1 MPNPLRIG
9 GCRRG
14 ARTLAGALVCV
25 LALGAGVVQADPS
38 PVFQGEASDVWFLDD
53 EGGTLGTFSVGGGDW
68 TSSVMTS
75 PMNAQ
80 IGVDGGGSVNV
91 PLGAT
96 PVSGVLINAVPQ
108 SAPSIA
114 TGLSGISLKGLAAAA
129 SDLLDTDQPSH
140 SIAPAQGA
148 YEETIAVEIS
158 AVGGT
163 TNANPLV
170 IYWSVDGGAVQSE
183 AADRA
188 EFFLYEAGAH
198 SVTFHVEQGVGHVT
212 TPTTVTYD
220 LNAGLGAMRDT
231 DGDGLPDAWE
241 IANGLNPLAAD
252 AEVDSDGD
260 GTSDFDEILRGT
272 DPNDPSDHPKNA
284 AHDPDCD
291 GWSTWDENLRGTDPG
306 EASDPIDTDGDGV
319 DDACEPRY
327 AWTSTPVARRT
338 TEVEYMPTGG
348 IWLDESQTS
357 SAFPIGRLT
366 VVDPFG
372 EVFFDQLVLPD
383 ATALAAAGLVETD
396 LPSWL
401 QVTPRAAELAGGQVP
416 SIRIPG
422 GTGTIIRAQ
431 NEDLPGEPGA
441 WVAKAWIAPILDL
454 TPSAYNTYVDEQIVL
469 GNDLSWTDPGDWL
482 LGYQTYLAAGVVQS
496 VVTSIDP
503 STGLGLALLEAAV
516 AWHGQL
522 SEGAEVLVGN
532 PDASPSP
539 AAIAAL
545 DESLE
550 PSDRNWMDL
559 LDAYAPL
566 VAAGGELS
574 TFRASVLGYF
584 ADPSTIPTPPS
595 APAALAPTT
604 ERGTAALVQGASADN
619 DTLAAY
625 LAKLYV
631 LFSPAELAA
640 LAPADLAVLL
650 DPAGD
655 SDGDGLDN
663 ATELAAKATESG
675 NPEASDSDGDGFAD
689 SLDPCLADPDNLC
702 LAQVELEGDDDG
714 DGVVNA
720 LDNCLNA
727 ANSAQQDA
735 NADAI
740 GDGCIRYANI
750 RTPVANVR
758 VYPGGAVN
766 FTSIVTEAG
775 AVAASPLAYDWD
787 FGGGA
792 ASSMAATPG
801 PVSFDLPG
809 TWPVTLRVSDA
820 VSNDLGV
827 DVRTVTVLGDIPL
840 VSIVGAFSL
849 PEGEELALSAAASS
863 PNGAIVSYAWDFDDG
878 DLGAGTNV
886 AHTWAQDGDYSLS
899 VSVADVIG
907 APATDTV
914 VLSVTDTAPV
924 VSFVLDRDRG
934 PAPHTVQFTGTAPVP
949 YDGLAGLEW
958 NFGDGSPASTL
969 AAPSHDFAAAATP
982 TVTFSATDGDGSVA
996 SVAAKVQVLT
1006 DFNLLPD
1013 SDSDGIPNA
1022 FELAHGAT
1030 DPAADNDLDGV
1041 DNLVEYQAGTD
1052 LEDPLDL
1059 PPGAPGDPLLQ
1070 FGDGFT
1076 DPVGERW
1083 SRGLFSSEA
1092 ATTLSQAGGR
1102 VLFELQPP
1110 VIGEL
1115 CQTGSLVSFS
1125 SLDAEDL
1132 WLTAVFDPGAAGT
1145 GCIGLV
1151 PGTDYFARAE
1161 ACFVEAPG
1169 GFDVELRLTEGDTV
1183 SVTPAGSVVG
1193 GSDLELG
1200 LVKVGPD
1207 FYLTLEGAAMAS
1219 DSSGGSLGNLGL
1231 RPFVSAESCSDSG
1244 GATALDLDVI
1254 EIIYAPE
1261 PAMALQW
1268 AAGLFG
1274 LRALYRRRRVSE
1286 TARGTKGD

>member
-1 MPNPLRIG
+1 
-9 GCRRG
+9 
-14 ARTLAGALVCV
+14 
-25 LALGAGVVQADPS
+25 
-38 PVFQGEASDVWFLDD
+38 
-53 EGGTLGTFSVGGGDW
+53 
-68 TSSVMTS
+68 
-75 PMNAQ
+75 
-80 IGVDGGGSVNV
+80 
-91 PLGAT
+91 
-96 PVSGVLINAVPQ
+96 
-108 SAPSIA
+108 
-114 TGLSGISLKGLAAAA
+114 
-129 SDLLDTDQPSH
+129 
-140 SIAPAQGA
+140 
-148 YEETIAVEIS
+148 
-158 AVGGT
+158 
-163 TNANPLV
+163 
-170 IYWSVDGGAVQSE
+170 
-183 AADRA
+183 
-188 EFFLYEAGAH
+188 
-198 SVTFHVEQGVGHVT
+198 
-212 TPTTVTYD
+212 
-220 LNAGLGAMRDT
+220 AMRDT

-252 AEVDSDGD
+252 AEADSDGD

-272 DPNDPSDHPKNA
+272 DPNDATDHPKNA
-284 AHDPDCD
+284 ANDPDCD
-291 GWSTWDENLRGTDPG
+291 GWSTWDENLRGTNPA
-306 EASDPIDTDGDGV
+306 EASDPTDTDGDGV
-319 DDACEPRY
+319 DDSCEPRY

-338 TEVEYMPTGG
+338 TEVEYLPTGG
-348 IWLDESQTS
+348 IWQDAAQTTLETS
-357 SAFPIGRLT
+357 IGRLT

-372 EVFFDQLVLPD
+372 EVFFDQLGLPD
-383 ATALAAAGLVETD
+383 HAAIVAGGLTGEAD

-401 QVTPRAAELAGGQVP
+401 QATPLAAELAAGQVP

-431 NEDLPGEPGA
+431 SEELTGEPGT
-441 WVAKAWIAPILDL
+441 WVAKAWIAPTLDL
-454 TPSAYNTYVDEQIVL
+454 TPGAYNTYVDEQIAL
-469 GNDLSWTDPGDWL
+469 GNDISWTLPADWL
-482 LGYQTYLAAGVVQS
+482 ASYELYLAANAVRSMASS
-496 VVTSIDP
+496 VDP
-503 STGLGLALLEAAV
+503 SSGLTLALLEAAV
-516 AWHGQL
+516 AWHGEL

-532 PDASPSP
+532 PDAALAP
-539 AAIAAL
+539 AAIASL
-545 DESLE
+545 DETLE
-550 PSDRNWMDL
+550 PSGRNWMDL
-559 LDAYAPL
+559 LDAYAAL
-566 VAAGGELS
+566 VAAGGELV
-574 TFRASVLGYF
+574 TFRSSVLGYF
-584 ADPSTIPTPPS
+584 ADPSTIPTPPL

-604 ERGTAALVQGASADN
+604 ERGAAALVQGASADN
-619 DTLAAY
+619 DVLAAY

-640 LAPADLAVLL
+640 LSPADLAALL
-650 DPAGD
+650 SPAGD

-663 ATELAAKATESG
+663 ATELAAKAAESG

-689 SLDPCLADPDNLC
+689 ALDPCLADPENLC

-727 ANSAQQDA
+727 ANSAQADA
-735 NADAI
+735 NGDAI
-740 GDGCIRYANI
+740 GDGCLRYANI

-766 FTSIVTEAG
+766 FTSIETEAG
-775 AVAASPLAYDWD
+775 AVATGPLAYDWD

-792 ASSMAATPG
+792 ANSLAATPG

-820 VSNDLGV
+820 ISNDLGV

-849 PEGEELALSAAASS
+849 PEGQELALFAAASS
-863 PNGAIVSYAWDFDDG
+863 PNGAIANYAWDFG
-878 DLGAGTNV
+878 DAESGIGANV
-886 AHTWAQDGDYSLS
+886 AHTWAQNGDYSLS

-924 VSFVLDRDRG
+924 VSFVLDRVRG
-934 PAPHTVQFTGTAPVP
+934 PVPHTVQFTGSAPVP
-949 YDGLAGLEW
+949 YDGLAGLDW
-958 NFGDGSPASTL
+958 DFGDGLPGSAI
-969 AAPSHDFAAAATP
+969 AAPSHDFTAAATA
-982 TVTFSATDGDGSVA
+982 TVIFSATDGDGSVGA
-996 SVAAKVQVLT
+996 AMAKVQVLT

-1013 SDSDGIPNA
+1013 SDSDGISDA
-1022 FELAHGAT
+1022 FEAGHGAT
-1030 DPAADNDLDGV
+1030 DPAADNDADGV
-1041 DNLVEYQAGTD
+1041 DNLAEYRAGTD

-1059 PPGAPGDPLLQ
+1059 PPGAPGDPVLQ
-1070 FGDGFT
+1070 LGDDFT
-1076 DPVGERW
+1076 DPAGERW
-1083 SRGLFSSEA
+1083 SRSLVSSEA
-1092 ATTLSQAGGR
+1092 AATLSQAAGR
-1102 VLFELQPP
+1102 LLFELQPP
-1110 VIGEL
+1110 ALGEL

-1125 SLDAEDL
+1125 TLDAEDL
-1132 WLTAVFDPGAAGT
+1132 WLTALFDPGAAGT

-1183 SVTPAGSVVG
+1183 SVTSAGSVVG

-1244 GATALDLDVI
+1244 GATALDIDVI

-1274 LRALYRRRRVSE
+1274 LRALYRRRRGVSE
-1286 TARGTKGD
+1286 IAKRD

>member
-1 MPNPLRIG
+1 MLNSFLIGACRI
-9 GCRRG
+9 
-14 ARTLAGALVCV
+14 AAWALAGTLLCGLGLV
-25 LALGAGVVQADPS
+25 AGGAQADPS
-38 PVFQGEASDVWFLDD
+38 SIFQGEASDVWLLDE
-53 EGGTLGTFSVGGGDW
+53 EGGTFGTFSVGGGDW
-68 TSSVMTS
+68 TSSVLTAPTS
-75 PMNAQ
+75 AQ
-80 IGVDGGGSVNV
+80 ITLDGGGTAIV
-91 PLGAT
+91 PLGPA
-96 PVSGVLINAVPQ
+96 PMGGVLINAVSQ
-108 SAPSIA
+108 SAPSIGA
-114 TGLSGISLKGLAAAA
+114 GLSGISLKGLAAAA

-140 SIAPAQGA
+140 SIAPAEGA

-158 AVGGT
+158 ALAGT
-163 TNANPLV
+163 TNADPLV
-170 IYWSVDGGAVQSE
+170 IYWSIDGGAVQSQVGE
-183 AADRA
+183 SA

-198 SVTFHVEQGVGHVT
+198 TVTFHVEQGVGHVT
-212 TPTTVTYD
+212 PSTVVTYTLD
-220 LNAGLGAMRDT
+220 AGLGAMRDT

-252 AEVDSDGD
+252 AEADSDGD

-272 DPNDPSDHPKNA
+272 DPNDAADHPKNA
-284 AHDPDCD
+284 VHDPDCD

-338 TEVEYMPTGG
+338 TEVEYMPVGG
-348 IWLDESQTS
+348 IWQDVSQTIPAS
-357 SAFPIGRLT
+357 PIGRLT

-372 EVFFDQLVLPD
+372 EVFFDQLGLPD
-383 ATALAAAGLVETD
+383 TAALVAAGLTGEAD

-401 QVTPRAAELAGGQVP
+401 RATSLAAELAGGQVP
-416 SIRIPG
+416 SLRIPG

-431 NEDLPGEPGA
+431 NEELAGGPGA
-441 WVAKAWIAPILDL
+441 WVAKAWIAPTLDL
-454 TPSAYNTYVDEQIVL
+454 VPTAYNTYVDEQIVL
-469 GNDLSWTDPGDWL
+469 GNDLSWADPADWL
-482 LGYQTYLAAGVVQS
+482 LGYQTYLAAGAIQS
-496 VVTSIDP
+496 VATPIDP

-522 SEGAEVLVGN
+522 SQGAEVLMGN
-532 PDASPSP
+532 PNAPPAP

-550 PSDRNWMDL
+550 ASDRNWMDL

-566 VAAGGELS
+566 VAAGGNLA

-584 ADPSTIPTPPS
+584 ADPSTVPTPPS
-595 APAALAPTT
+595 APAVLAPTT
-604 ERGTAALVQGASADN
+604 ERGAAALVQGASADN
-619 DTLAAY
+619 DVLAAY

-640 LAPADLAVLL
+640 LGPADLAALL
-650 DPAGD
+650 SPAGD

-663 ATELAAKATESG
+663 ATELAAKEAESG
-675 NPEASDSDGDGFAD
+675 NPEAADSDGDGFAD
-689 SLDPCLADPDNLC
+689 ALDPCLADPENLC

-727 ANSAQQDA
+727 ANSAQADT

-740 GDGCIRYANI
+740 GDDCLRYANI

-766 FTSIVTEAG
+766 FTSIETEAG
-775 AVAASPLAYDWD
+775 AAAPGPLGYDWD

-792 ASSMAATPG
+792 ANSISATPG

-809 TWPVTLRVSDA
+809 TWAVTFRVFDA
-820 VSNDLGV
+820 ASNDLGL

-840 VSIVGAFSL
+840 VSIVGAYSL
-849 PEGEELALSAAASS
+849 PEGQELAVSAAASS
-863 PNGAIVSYAWDFDDG
+863 PNGAIASYAWDFGDG
-878 DLGAGTNV
+878 VSGMMAANV

-899 VSVADVIG
+899 VNVVDVIG

-914 VLSVTDTAPV
+914 VISVTDTAPV

-934 PAPHTVQFTGTAPVP
+934 PVPHTVQFTGNAPVP
-949 YDGLAGLEW
+949 YDGLSGLDW
-958 NFGDGSPASTL
+958 NFGDGLPGSAV
-969 AAPSHDFAAAATP
+969 AAPSHDFTTAATP
-982 TVTFSATDGDGSVA
+982 TVIFSATDGDGSVS
-996 SVAAKVQVLT
+996 SVSAKVQALT

-1013 SDSDGIPNA
+1013 SDNDGISDA
-1022 FELAHGAT
+1022 FELGHGAT
-1030 DPAADNDLDGV
+1030 DPGADNDLDGV
-1041 DNLVEYQAGTD
+1041 DNLAEYQAGTD
-1052 LEDPLDL
+1052 LEDPFDL
-1059 PPGAPGDPLLQ
+1059 PPGTPADPALQ
-1070 FGDGFT
+1070 LGDGFT

-1083 SRGLFSSEA
+1083 SRGLVSSEA
-1092 ATTLSQAGGR
+1092 VATTSQAGGR
-1102 VLFELQPP
+1102 LLFELQPP
-1110 VIGEL
+1110 VLGEL

-1125 SLDAEDL
+1125 SLNAEDL
-1132 WLTAVFDPGAAGT
+1132 WLTALFDPGASGT

-1161 ACFVEAPG
+1161 ACLVEAPG

-1200 LVKVGPD
+1200 LIKVGSD
-1207 FYLTLEGAAMAS
+1207 FYLALEGAVIAGS
-1219 DSSGGSLGNLGL
+1219 SSGGSLGNLDL
-1231 RPFVSAESCSDSG
+1231 RPFVSAESCSDAG

-1254 EIIYAPE
+1254 EIVYAPE

-1274 LRALYRRRRVSE
+1274 LRALYRRRRGVSE
-1286 TARGTKGD
+1286 TTKRD